1 MPAKALMSLV
11 LCLFSAVFA
20 LPASLSERL
29 TTLEQ
34 HTTTLEQHAIHELE
48 QRVKAL
54 DRDAVKEKFWF
65 DFSKG
70 K

>member
-1 MPAKALMSLV
+1 M
-11 LCLFSAVFA
+11 
-20 LPASLSERL
+20 RW
-29 TTLEQ
+29 LEQ
-34 HTTTLEQHAIHELE
+34 HTTTLEQHAINELE